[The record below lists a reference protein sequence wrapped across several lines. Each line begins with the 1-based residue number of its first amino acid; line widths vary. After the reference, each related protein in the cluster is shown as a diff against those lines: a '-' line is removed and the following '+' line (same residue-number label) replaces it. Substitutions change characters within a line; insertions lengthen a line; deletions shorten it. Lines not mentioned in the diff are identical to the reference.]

1 MYCFGPN
8 RFSTTVVYVF
18 PVVLMFFQYFCYSC
32 SSPSTSQNTALRD
45 KFVSVVGPV
54 FAGGDE
60 GNILTLLT
68 SLANV
73 CRHDEGLLVTPTDV
87 DKNQESTATKNKAT
101 GP

>member
-1 MYCFGPN
+1 MFSNDFSLLYYSPN
-8 RFSTTVVYVF
+8 
-18 PVVLMFFQYFCYSC
+18 
-32 SSPSTSQNTALRD
+32 TSQNTALRD

-73 CRHDEGLLVTPTDV
+73 CRHDEGLLVTPIDV
-87 DKNQESTATKNKAT
+87 ENQKDVNATKNKAT
-101 GP
+101 GT